1 MMYSNIA
8 AAPTGAAA
16 VARTNRVLRN
26 AYMLLGITLLPTIA
40 GAFVGALFPIY
51 QYLGGALSFVVFLG
65 GMIGFQVI
73 VARNRHS
80 IAGIGWLLGFTA
92 FMGYMIG
99 PMMHYALGLSNGVQ
113 IIALAAGGTA
123 AIFFVMAGYA
133 TVTKRNFAS
142 PSISKMLFI
151 GLVMAILL
159 SAVNVFFI
167 GMPAISLAVSS
178 VIIPICAMFILHTVN
193 KVVRGGETNYIMVTM
208 TLYIMLLNLFQ
219 SLMHLLMAFGGSRE

>member
-51 QYLGGALSFVVFLG
+51 NYLGMLSFVVFFG

-80 IAGIGWLLGFTA
+80 VAGIGWLLGFTA

-99 PMMHYALGLSNGVQ
+99 PMLHYALGLSNGVQ

-142 PSISKMLFI
+142 PSMSKMLFI
-151 GLVMAILL
+151 GLVMAVLL
-159 SAVNVFFI
+159 SVVNVLFI

-219 SLMHLLMAFGGSRE
+219 SLMHLLMAFTGNRE

>member
-51 QYLGGALSFVVFLG
+51 NYLGMLSFVVFFG
-65 GMIGFQVI
+65 GMIGFQVM
-73 VARNRHS
+73 VTRNRHS
-80 IAGIGWLLGFTA
+80 VAGIGWLLGFTA

-99 PMMHYALGLSNGVQ
+99 PMLHYALGLSNGVQ

-142 PSISKMLFI
+142 PSMSKMLFI
-151 GLVMAILL
+151 GLVMAVLL
-159 SAVNVFFI
+159 SAVNILFI